1 MPSKKLISG
10 LKFLIPTMTICQ
22 IITIG
27 SMSAYSAG
35 LTFRDSSLRVLEET
49 PERNTGLDKIYVCY
63 NTSGVKMVYEMPN
76 VHTVKIYKFGNRGG
90 AFAEEVAGLERGDG
104 EVVLNNVEG
113 DCGYI
118 IENGDSREYY
128 WVVNYLPYRFS
139 VSSISTSAEQD
150 CDATLLDVEGSGA
163 PIHYYTINGQ
173 QKVLD
178 RQIRIAY
185 DTQVWNESGK
195 QFETEEIVKLYESLS
210 AQMRVTPPAYCST
223 SFHISGDKF
232 LEQWNWL
239 AEAESI
245 VAEPCAVSAKT
256 EAIQE
261 DNSVGYTDD
270 GGGDEG
276 SEGAEGAEPG
286 EGGEGND
293 GEGSSNTPA
302 PGSNQIKGDDSGL
315 GGSAPAEIEFLAYTT
330 QGVIH
335 HEWQMSTDPE
345 FNEIQYRFN
354 EQNLNYTFNDE
365 GTFYLRYIGSNFDG
379 SCEVVGDTYTVSIG
393 SSELLCPNAFSPDGD
408 GVNDE
413 WKVSYRS
420 IIEFECW
427 IFDRYGAQLAHFKDI
442 NSGWDGKRGGKMAG
456 PGVYYYVI
464 RALGADGKKYK
475 LSGDINILRHRTGQS
490 SVSSAATE

>member
-1 MPSKKLISG
+1 MPSSKLIKG
-10 LKFLIPTMTICQ
+10 LKFFIPSLVVCQ
-22 IITIG
+22 IFAIDG
-27 SMSAYSAG
+27 LSAYGSG

-63 NTSGVKMVYEMPN
+63 NVAGVKMAYETANPYI
-76 VHTVKIYKFGNRGG
+76 VKIYKFGNRGG
-90 AFAEEVAGLERGDG
+90 AFAEEVTGLEISNG
-104 EVVLNNVEG
+104 EIVVNTVEG

-118 IENGDSREYY
+118 IDNGDRREYY

-139 VSSISTSAEQD
+139 VSSISASPEQD
-150 CDATLLDVEGSGA
+150 CDATLLDIDGSGA

-173 QKVLD
+173 QKLLD

-185 DTQVWNESGK
+185 DTQVWNESDK
-195 QFETEEIVKLYESLS
+195 QYETEETVKLYESLS

-239 AEAESI
+239 AEAESV
-245 VAEPCAVSAKT
+245 VAEPYAVSAKT

-261 DNSVGYTDD
+261 DNTVGSTGDE
-270 GGGDEG
+270 GGDEG
-276 SEGAEGAEPG
+276 DEGAEGTVPG
-286 EGGEGND
+286 ERSEGED
-293 GEGSSNTPA
+293 GEDYTNTPA

-354 EQNLNYTFNDE
+354 QHNLSYTFNDE

-464 RALGADGKKYK
+464 RALGADGKIYK

-490 SVSSAATE
+490 GVSTPAAK